1 MSTVSMGVLADW
13 MPRLASV
20 QAGLETFL
28 HDAEPLLA
36 ARRTAVAL
44 FGASTD
50 AATVSDCAKDE
61 SLAFL
66 ERLLDVEQL
75 ARDVHRM
82 LNIW

>member
-13 MPRLASV
+13 TPRLASIK
-20 QAGLETFL
+20 ADLESFL

-36 ARRTAVAL
+36 ARRSAVTQL
-44 FGASTD
+44 GASY
-50 AATVSDCAKDE
+50 ATLPASGVDKDE
-61 SLAFL
+61 PLDFL
-66 ERLLDVEQL
+66 ERLLDIEQL